1 MLEFHFISVI
11 PESSHCASLEP
22 MEFVNT
28 DLEYTSDYSV
38 SDEISDKKLM
48 TFQVL

>member
-1 MLEFHFISVI
+1 MFKFHSISVI

-28 DLEYTSDYSV
+28 DLKYTDYSD
-38 SDEISDKKLM
+38 SDEISDKELM
-48 TFQVL
+48 TFQVP